1 MLYCIDFLGQKIN
14 LSGISPAKRSQFG
27 PVTTFRE
34 FWARSAHFGQNGGWD
49 KSRGARVFLV
59 WYLRDLSAT
68 PQQPIFTKFGI
79 SVSRRGIRKD
89 IFENF
94 NFRSHLPPKSEI
106 ESWSNRHLTQS
117 RLQVTGCTAER
128 YCIILHVVVQGPGSF
143 RGQLF
148 FYDVQ
153 LQSYGASKLTNFRI
167 LAYFPHTKPLIRTFR
182 WPAYRRMTTISP
194 CGSRRCKGV
203 PSGSAVFL
211 RLLVGELGTPKLSQ
225 SFAYGKWLY
234 QYRILQHGASDLDQR
249 CLKTRSSKDKCN
261 FTPNVFSPT
270 PKITPKPHFGE
281 LFSANPIL

>member
-182 WPAYRRMTTISP
+182 
-194 CGSRRCKGV
+194 
-203 PSGSAVFL
+203 
-211 RLLVGELGTPKLSQ
+211 
-225 SFAYGKWLY
+225 
-234 QYRILQHGASDLDQR
+234 
-249 CLKTRSSKDKCN
+249 
-261 FTPNVFSPT
+261 
-270 PKITPKPHFGE
+270 
-281 LFSANPIL
+281 